1 VIDRRLDDYQARAA
15 KLTPPDASPEVRGQV
30 TRMARIEQARAD
42 RAWQAARGRAAT
54 GALDWLGEN
63 PAAPLMAMPTDL
75 RDGLSPE
82 QSDALDRTAMNG
94 GRVVTDRDLYDRL
107 DDQEVRAQVSR
118 MARIEQ
124 ARADR
129 GPGVLS
135 VGIDVGSA
143 YSLVQE
149 QATETVAL
157 EGRIGFAFDQ
167 SLLEFGQAVVVA
179 VAERQPVLRCA
190 QQCQLS

>member
-1 VIDRRLDDYQARAA
+1 
-15 KLTPPDASPEVRGQV
+15 
-30 TRMARIEQARAD
+30 
-42 RAWQAARGRAAT
+42 
-54 GALDWLGEN
+54 
-63 PAAPLMAMPTDL
+63 
-75 RDGLSPE
+75 
-82 QSDALDRTAMNG
+82 MNG

-157 EGRIGFAFDQ
+157 EGRIGFAFGQ